1 MHNDPYS
8 LMVLILFFEIFPTSP
23 HFPLDEYSYFY
34 FLCKIEKLFLIN
46 LNFLNKLKKHIT

>member
-34 FLCKIEKLFLIN
+34 FLCKIEKFFLIN